1 MTSKQ
6 PPSRRGSV
14 ALLGLVG
21 LLLTAGCLG
30 SVGTSVDD
38 PRAVAQQVEAR
49 YDALDEY
56 RTTIER
62 TVVAGDTTATTR
74 ATVRFVKGESL
85 RVAYHTGPR
94 AGTVTVIDDPTPSRL
109 LATGAAEAETA
120 VAETPASYGAVAAHL
135 VRTNNVTYLGTTLL
149 DGRPAVVLS
158 LEPTANETTGRLLER
173 RVWVDAERLVPLR
186 VESTWR
192 GETGEVT
199 ETLRFT
205 NTSLSAASPTSADG
219 SVAA

>member
-1 MTSKQ
+1 MTQ
-6 PPSRRGSV
+6 NRMPHRRWGV
-14 ALLGLVG
+14 LLLGVVG

-38 PRAVAQQVEAR
+38 PRSVARQVDAR

-62 TVVAGDTTATTR
+62 TVSVGDTTATTR
-74 ATVRFVKGESL
+74 ATLRFVKGESL
-85 RVAYHTGPR
+85 QIAYHTGPR
-94 AGTVTVIDDPTPSRL
+94 AGTVTAVDDPTPSTL
-109 LATGAAEAETA
+109 LSTDAARAETA
-120 VAETPASYGAVAAHL
+120 VGETPASYGAVAANL
-135 VRTNNVTYLGTTLL
+135 VRTNNVTYSGTTVL

-158 LEPTANETTGRLLER
+158 LEPAANETATNLVER
-173 RVWVDAERLVPLR
+173 RVWIDAERRVPLR
-186 VESTWR
+186 VVSTWR
-192 GETGEVT
+192 GESGEIT

-205 NTSLSAASPTSADG
+205 NTSLSVANATPTDG